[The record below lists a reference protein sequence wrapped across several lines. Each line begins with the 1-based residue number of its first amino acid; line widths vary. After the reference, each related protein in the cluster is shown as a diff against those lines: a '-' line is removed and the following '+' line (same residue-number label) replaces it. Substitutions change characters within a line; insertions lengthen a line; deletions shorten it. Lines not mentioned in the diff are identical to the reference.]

1 MVRIGVIHIKRLMGI
16 LMCIA
21 MLLAAIGIIAKAME
35 LIKIVESEEAV
46 PGLNVD
52 MPGEP
57 ESVIVVKSAG
67 INTNPVSVK
76 SYDIIEEDEHDPA
89 YDAGESIKIEIAGIK
104 LENVPKTAVPK
115 VLIYHTHTYEAYE
128 QDPDDLYEL
137 AHGAKWRTKN
147 PDHNIIRVG
156 AELTKLLEGYGFQV
170 VHDIT
175 EFEPPRLGTA
185 YVRSLE
191 MLEERIARGE
201 EYDMLIDMHRD
212 AFSKSS
218 WTPASINLDGGDKAR
233 LMFLVGTGEDGFIE
247 KPNWQEN
254 YALVAQMIDYLQAID
269 PQLCKDANV
278 KTQRYNQHVSTR
290 SVLVEVGHCENTLEQ
305 ALQSMEYLAAAINHV
320 LKD

>member
-1 MVRIGVIHIKRLMGI
+1 MVRIGVVHIKRLMGI
-16 LMCIA
+16 FMCVA
-21 MLLAAIGIIAKAME
+21 MLLAAIGLIAKAVE
-35 LIKIVESEEAV
+35 LIKYAEGDEPTAM
-46 PGLNVD
+46 LNED
-52 MPGEP
+52 MPSAT

-67 INTNPVSVK
+67 ISPFLGE
-76 SYDIIEEDEHDPA
+76 YRYIIEEDEHDPT
-89 YDAGESIKIEIAGIK
+89 YDAGEGIKIEIAGIK
-104 LENVPKTAVPK
+104 LEDVPKTAVPR

-128 QDPDDLYEL
+128 QDPDNLYEP
-137 AHGAKWRTKN
+137 AHGARWRTKN
-147 PDHNIIRVG
+147 PDFNITRVG
-156 AELTKLLEGYGFQV
+156 AELAKLLEGYGFEV
-170 VHDIT
+170 VHDVT

-191 MLEERIARGE
+191 MLEERIAGGE

-218 WTPASINLDGGDKAR
+218 WTPASINMDGSDKAR
-233 LMFLVGTGEDGFIE
+233 LMFLVGTGEDGFLE

-290 SVLVEVGHCENTLEQ
+290 SVLVEVGHCENTLDA
-305 ALQSMEYLAAAINHV
+305 ALASMEYLAEAINHV